1 MPRFSPSDAA
11 LEGFRLTRERPL
23 VVLVWAGMQL
33 LFGVV
38 SVVLQFQLGGA
49 AFHHL
54 LVIEAGVEKPSPEV
68 LAQVIQQSLP
78 STLVI
83 FLISLVFYSI
93 MYAALLRAILRP
105 ADKALAYLRLSRDE
119 LRQLALSLILMALFT
134 VYALL
139 LSLLSGLL
147 IALAS
152 GLGSG
157 ALPVQ
162 ILIIF
167 GLIAAFVYPAVR
179 LSLAPAMTFV
189 DGRITVFRSLAVTK
203 GQFWSIAG
211 SYGLAL
217 VLMVVV
223 FLLAA
228 VVFTFVSGAIVM
240 AQHGVS
246 ALPDALQAMQPA
258 DFTLQGFLAPAR
270 IPNLIFGALL
280 GTLAYLI
287 MAGPAPVI
295 LRDLT
300 GRIGTPTAPSAEPG
314 KPWG

>member
-1 MPRFSPSDAA
+1 
-11 LEGFRLTRERPL
+11 
-23 VVLVWAGMQL
+23 
-33 LFGVV
+33 
-38 SVVLQFQLGGA
+38 
-49 AFHHL
+49 
-54 LVIEAGVEKPSPEV
+54 
-68 LAQVIQQSLP
+68 
-78 STLVI
+78 
-83 FLISLVFYSI
+83 
-93 MYAALLRAILRP
+93 
-105 ADKALAYLRLSRDE
+105 
-119 LRQLALSLILMALFT
+119 
-134 VYALL
+134 
-139 LSLLSGLL
+139 
-147 IALAS
+147 
-152 GLGSG
+152 
-157 ALPVQ
+157 
-162 ILIIF
+162 
-167 GLIAAFVYPAVR
+167 
-179 LSLAPAMTFV
+179 
-189 DGRITVFRSLAVTK
+189 
-203 GQFWSIAG
+203 
-211 SYGLAL
+211 
-217 VLMVVV
+217 V

>member
-223 FLLAA
+223 
-228 VVFTFVSGAIVM
+228 VFTFVSGAIVM